1 MPNCANIAATLME
14 HLVTHDWH
22 GYTQGN
28 GRWGDGEGF
37 CYVDVDGD
45 QYKVE
50 QGDRDCSSAVIDCWQ
65 QAISKTPYAGALGS
79 ATYTGDMRS
88 VFVNSG
94 LFVWHPMSDGYIAQ
108 RGDIYLNEVNHTAM
122 CTSAIPDMLAEFS
135 INEFGGITGGV
146 TGDQTGNESRIAPY
160 YSFPWDGILAYN
172 GKADE
177 MAITDED
184 AKKIADQ
191 VWRYIL
197 NSEDGDADAGN
208 YMREIRRNTRELTR
222 TDDPTGRGVLMNDHD
237 HIKWIAAKENYIV
250 DCLTA
255 IADKLDVQL
264 PKFE

>member
-22 GYTQGN
+22 GYTQGS

-37 CYVDVDGD
+37 CYIDVDGD

-94 LFVWHPMSDGYIAQ
+94 LFVWHPMWDGYIAQ
-108 RGDIYLNEVNHTAM
+108 RGDIYLNETSHTAM
-122 CTSAIPDMLAEFS
+122 CTSAIPDMLAEFN
-135 INEFGGITGGV
+135 INEFGGITGGS

-160 YSFPWDGILAYN
+160 YDFPWDGILQYN
-172 GKADE
+172 GAADGTTTE
-177 MAITDED
+177 PSQPEEGDSNMDEKVNAIYN
-184 AKKIADQ
+184 Q
-191 VWRYIL
+191 VFST
-197 NSEDGDADAGN
+197 N
-208 YMREIRRNTRELTR
+208 
-222 TDDPTGRGVLMNDHD
+222 DPTGRGVLMNDHD